1 MDGVTDS
8 ALHPADRLALA
19 RKATAD
25 AGLDVMLVSPGADL
39 RYLTGYQALPLERLT
54 CLVVPAT
61 ADAFL
66 VVPNLERPAALAS
79 PAGALG
85 IDIVGFGETDD
96 AYALIARRIPVGA
109 IRFAVD
115 NHMWAEK
122 LLAFQAALPAAQ
134 PVLAGDVLSELRIR
148 KNTAEVAAL
157 RQAGAAIDRVHRRMG
172 EWLRPGRTERE
183 VAKDIADAIVEA
195 GHERVDF
202 VIVASGPNGASPH
215 HEVSDRV
222 IHSGDPVVVDIGGT
236 TADGYC
242 SDSTRTYAVGEP
254 PAAFRELYEVLLRAQ
269 TAQTEAV
276 RPGVTSEELDAI
288 GRDIITDAGYG
299 EHFIHRTGHGIGLE
313 THEEPYIVAGG
324 KRALEPGMAF
334 SIEPGIYLP
343 GTFGARIE
351 DIAVCTES
359 GGERLNLTGRDLV
372 VLPG

>member
-1 MDGVTDS
+1 MTDS